1 MKRLLTIAILL
12 VSALPVFASVG
23 LDVHTQPHGGAE
35 WVTDSGQTVT
45 VTRLAFLLSNFR
57 LQTEYGPWIKLT
69 GQYAYIDASQN
80 RLSFRLENVP
90 SGTYKQIAFT
100 VGLDEKVNYGD
111 PSQWPADHPLNPLVN
126 TLHWSWQGG
135 YVFFALEGHYNGNA
149 GFSLHLAKPQN
160 RTRITMEGPIDLHQ
174 DGRIDVALDVPRLLN
189 GIRFAADASATHS
202 RDGDALAVAF
212 RENVGRAFSLSDESS
227 VVQVNNTVSSEPVKP
242 VVFIAANATPYHF
255 RVPAGFPIPS
265 LPRDNPLTVE
275 GVALGKR
282 LFNEKLLSRDDTLSC
297 ASCHQEAHA
306 FGDSRRFS
314 VGVDNLTGTRHAM
327 PLFNLAWKRQFFWDG
342 RALSLRQQVLMPI
355 QDNREMHEPLERVVD
370 KLKTAGYADDFSMA
384 FGTHEI
390 DAERVARALEQ
401 YVLTLV
407 SFDSKFDR
415 ALKGQVTLS
424 EEEKRGFQ
432 LFVTEYDP
440 RTQQY
445 GADCFHCHG
454 GPLFSDFRFT
464 NNGLDAE
471 PKDNGRERVTGS
483 AGDKGKFAVPSLRNV
498 AVRGPYMHDGRF
510 KTLEE
515 AVDHYCTGTKRS
527 ATLDPNLAKHPDGG
541 VPLSADDKKALVA
554 FLKTL
559 TDSSFESNP
568 PVEPPVT
575 MVASTDRH

>member
-1 MKRLLTIAILL
+1 MITLSCWAE
-12 VSALPVFASVG
+12 VG
-23 LDVHTQPHGGAE
+23 LDVHIQPRGGTE
-35 WVTDSGQTVT
+35 WVTDSGQTVS
-45 VTRLAFLLSNFR
+45 VTRLAFLLSDFR

-69 GQYAYIDASQN
+69 GQYAFIDASQN

-100 VGLDEKVNYGD
+100 VGLNEKVNYGD
-111 PSQWPADHPLNPLVN
+111 ASQWPADHPLNPLVN
-126 TLHWSWQGG
+126 TLHWSWLGG
-135 YVFFALEGHYNGNA
+135 YVFFALEGHYDGDA
-149 GFSLHLAKPQN
+149 GFSLHLAKPPN
-160 RTRITMEGPIDLHQ
+160 RTPITIEGSIDLRQ
-174 DGRIDVALDVPRLLN
+174 NGRIDVALDVPRLLS
-189 GIRFAADASATHS
+189 GVRFAADASATHS
-202 RDGDALAVAF
+202 RDGDVLAVAF
-212 RENVGRAFSLSDESS
+212 RKNVGRAFSLSDESS
-227 VVQVNNTVSSEPVKP
+227 VIQIKETIPSEPVKP
-242 VVFIAANATPYHF
+242 VVLIAPTATPYHF
-255 RVPAGFPIPS
+255 RVPAEFPIPS
-265 LPRDNPLTVE
+265 LPRDNPLTDE
-275 GVALGKR
+275 GVALGRK

-306 FGDSRRFS
+306 FSDSRRFS
-314 VGVDNLTGTRHAM
+314 MGVDNLPGVRHAM

-342 RALSLRQQVLMPI
+342 RASSLRQQVLMPI
-355 QDNREMHEPLERVVD
+355 QDNREMHEPLECVVD
-370 KLKTAGYADDFSMA
+370 KLKAADYANEFERA
-384 FGTHEI
+384 FGSPKI
-390 DAERVARALEQ
+390 DADRVARALEQ

-407 SFDSKFDR
+407 SYDSKFDR
-415 ALKGQVTLS
+415 ALKGQATLS

-440 RTQQY
+440 RYGLT

-454 GPLFSDFRFT
+454 GALFSDFRFT

-471 PKDNGRERVTGS
+471 PGDKGRERVTGS
-483 AGDKGKFAVPSLRNV
+483 AGDRGKFAVPSLRNV

-510 KTLEE
+510 TTLEE

-559 TDSSFESNP
+559 TDASFKSNP

-575 MVASTDRH
+575 VIASVDKR